1 MPEPCPN
8 CAHSATLWR
17 ESEGRAMRQRLR
29 KHVLPVIVGS
39 VLMTLVLAGQPSPD
53 KPGITVTLL
62 GSGGGPNPH
71 PKRFGPSILVR
82 AGRQT
87 LLFDCGRGAT
97 IRLAQLGML
106 LGEVRN
112 VFLTH
117 LHSDHIIGLP
127 DLFLT
132 GWGAQGRKT
141 PLRVWG
147 PAGTAQ
153 MMDHMQKAFEVDI
166 RIRRDVDE
174 KFVKEGIMASSTDI
188 KEGVVFEEDGVTV
201 TAFLVD
207 HRPIEPAFGYRV
219 DYGGRSV
226 AMSGDTRFSE
236 NLIKFARGVDVLVH
250 EAIDPQEV
258 RARLSKMAATQ
269 EEIDN
274 IVAHHIT
281 AEEAGVVFS
290 RVKPRLAVYAH
301 ISDADLIT
309 PARRSYSGPLEAG
322 EDLMTIEIGETVA
335 VRRANR

>member
-1 MPEPCPN
+1 MHRWF
-8 CAHSATLWR
+8 CACLVAAIALSGHALLSQAA
-17 ESEGRAMRQRLR
+17 GADRA
-29 KHVLPVIVGS
+29 
-39 VLMTLVLAGQPSPD
+39 A
-53 KPGITVTLL
+53 ITVTLL
-62 GSGGGPNPH
+62 GSGGGPNPN

-106 LGEVRN
+106 LGEVRH

-117 LHSDHIIGLP
+117 LHSDHIVGLP
-127 DLFLT
+127 DLYLT

-147 PAGTAQ
+147 PAGTSA
-153 MMDHMQKAFEVDI
+153 MMDYMQKAFEFDI

-174 KFVKEGIMASSTDI
+174 KFAKEGIMVSTTDI
-188 KEGVVFEEDGVTV
+188 KEGVVFQEDGVTV

-207 HRPIEPAFGYRV
+207 HKPVEPAFGYRV
-219 DYGGRSV
+219 DYGGHSV
-226 AMSGDTRFSE
+226 VMSGDTRFSE
-236 NLIKFARGVDVLVH
+236 NLITFARGVDVLIH
-250 EAIDPQEV
+250 EAIDPNEV
-258 RARLSKMAATQ
+258 RARLSKLAATP

-274 IVAHHIT
+274 IIAHHIT

-309 PARRSYSGPLEAG
+309 PARKAYSGPLEAG
-322 EDLMTIEIGETVA
+322 EDLMTIDIGQTVSI
-335 VRRANR
+335 RRAK

>member
-1 MPEPCPN
+1 
-8 CAHSATLWR
+8 
-17 ESEGRAMRQRLR
+17 MRQSLR
-29 KHVLPVIVGS
+29 KCIVVVIVGIA
-39 VLMTLVLAGQPSPD
+39 LVMPATAGQQVSRD
-53 KPGITVTLL
+53 KLGITVTVL
-62 GSGGGPNPH
+62 GSGGGPNPN
-71 PKRFGPSILVR
+71 PKRFGPSILVQ

-97 IRLAQLGML
+97 IRLAQIGML

-147 PAGTAQ
+147 PAGTTQ
-153 MMDHMQKAFEVDI
+153 MMDHMQKAFEFDI

-174 KFVKEGIMASSTDI
+174 KFVKEGILASSTDI
-188 KEGVVFEEDGVTV
+188 KEGVVFAEDGVTV

-250 EAIDPQEV
+250 EAIDPKEV

-309 PARRSYSGPLEAG
+309 PARKSYSGPLEAS
-322 EDLMTIEIGETVA
+322 EDLMTIDIGETVA

>member
-1 MPEPCPN
+1 
-8 CAHSATLWR
+8 
-17 ESEGRAMRQRLR
+17 MRQRLR
-29 KHVLPVIVGS
+29 KRIIVVTVGIA
-39 VLMTLVLAGQPSPD
+39 LMMPAMAGQQLSPD

-62 GSGGGPNPH
+62 GSGGGPNPN
-71 PKRFGPSILVR
+71 PKRFGPSILVQ
-82 AGRQT
+82 AGRHT

-97 IRLAQLGML
+97 IRLAQIGKL

-147 PAGTAQ
+147 PSGTAQ
-153 MMDHMQKAFEVDI
+153 MMDHMQKAFEFDI

-174 KFVKEGIMASSTDI
+174 KFVKEGIMVSSTDI
-188 KEGVVFEEDGVTV
+188 KEGVVFEEDGVKV

-236 NLIKFARGVDVLVH
+236 NLIAFARGVDVLVH
-250 EAIDPQEV
+250 EAIDPREV

-309 PARRSYSGPLEAG
+309 PARKSYSGPLEAG
-322 EDLMTIEIGETVA
+322 EDLMTIEIGEMIA

>member
-1 MPEPCPN
+1 M
-8 CAHSATLWR
+8 
-17 ESEGRAMRQRLR
+17 RLR
-29 KHVLPVIVGS
+29 LLNRTVVVIVGIA
-39 VLMTLVLAGQPSPD
+39 LMTRAVAGQPVSPD

-62 GSGGGPNPH
+62 GSGGGPNPN
-71 PKRFGPSILVR
+71 PKRFGPSILVQ

-106 LGEVRN
+106 LGAVRN

-117 LHSDHIIGLP
+117 LHSDHVIGLP

-153 MMDHMQKAFEVDI
+153 MMDYLQKAFEFDI

-174 KFVKEGIMASSTDI
+174 KFVKEGIMVSSSDI
-188 KEGVVFEEDGVTV
+188 KEGVIFEEDGVTV
-201 TAFLVD
+201 NAFLVD

-236 NLIKFARGVDVLVH
+236 NLIKAARGVDVLVH
-250 EAIDPQEV
+250 EAIDPKEV

-309 PARRSYSGPLEAG
+309 PARKSYSGPAG
-322 EDLMTIEIGETVA
+322 D
-335 VRRANR
+335 R